1 MLNSIIF
8 IYISHRGTCKT
19 KLKPSQTFGAEAAL
33 KNSVKSTT
41 WLCKRCDRR
50 AEHNW
55 LWVPANFFQC
65 VQLRLRPTVEF
76 SEWVNRYKNCIQYYV
91 VLVCQLMECN
101 VFTVCW
107 TSHIT
112 EIKKRSNRTI
122 SNEVYT
128 ADRVYDS
135 FNWSKCENPVALAE
149 VLKGWEFYLRCFVL
163 LSVKCEMSV

>member
-1 MLNSIIF
+1 MTIHHKLCYMLNSIIF
-8 IYISHRGTCKT
+8 IYISHRGKCT
-19 KLKPSQTFGAEAAL
+19 KSKPSQTFGAAAAL

-41 WLCKRCDRR
+41 WLCERCDRR

-112 EIKKRSNRTI
+112 EIKNAQIAQFRMRCTQLTECMIRLTGRNARTP
-122 SNEVYT
+122 
-128 ADRVYDS
+128 
-135 FNWSKCENPVALAE
+135 WH
-149 VLKGWEFYLRCFVL
+149 
-163 LSVKCEMSV
+163 